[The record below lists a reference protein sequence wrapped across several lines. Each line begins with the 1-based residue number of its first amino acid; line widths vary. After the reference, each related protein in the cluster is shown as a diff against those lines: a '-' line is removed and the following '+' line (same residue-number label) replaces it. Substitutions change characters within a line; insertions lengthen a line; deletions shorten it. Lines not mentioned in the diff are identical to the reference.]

1 MTIRLY
7 IFPPLLLCKLSKQP
21 MSRGFKF
28 HPAVWVGFKFEY
40 CLEIEGKGEG
50 GGRGYSERKVLYLID
65 DTKLFHF
72 RDSKI

>member
-1 MTIRLY
+1 MGSRLNL
-7 IFPPLLLCKLSKQP
+7 FPPLLLCKVSKQP

-28 HPAVWVGFKFEY
+28 HPVWVGFKFEY
-40 CLEIEGKGEG
+40 CLQIEGKGEG
-50 GGRGYSERKVLYLID
+50 RGRGYSERKALYLID